1 MSLFALAAL
10 FICLVAAGGGIK
22 ARTLKLPHGV
32 AMLFVGA
39 AGAAALG
46 SLQWLAPHL
55 ASARVVTAAVAQID
69 FPKAV
74 LGYLLGF
81 LLFAGAMQVD
91 LSELRRRSLSVW
103 TLATVGVIASTV

>member
-1 MSLFALAAL
+1 MSFFALAAL
-10 FICLVAAGGGIK
+10 FISLVAAGGWIN

-39 AGAAALG
+39 AGALALAA
-46 SLQWLAPHL
+46 LQWLAPGL
-55 ASARVVTAAVAQID
+55 ASARAVTAAVAGID

-91 LSELRRRSLSVW
+91 LSELRRRSMLV
-103 TLATVGVIASTV
+103 